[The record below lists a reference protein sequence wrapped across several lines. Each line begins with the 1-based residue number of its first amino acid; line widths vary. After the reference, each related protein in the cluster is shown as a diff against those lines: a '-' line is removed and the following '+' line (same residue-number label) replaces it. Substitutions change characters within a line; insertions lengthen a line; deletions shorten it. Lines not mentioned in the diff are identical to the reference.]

1 MASKTLSKTS
11 DIDIGLKNHMIG
23 VYNNMGLGLL
33 ISGLVSYLVGTVPA
47 LTSFFLGGP
56 QAWLFILAPLVLSI
70 ALMFVINKLTVAQ
83 AQLMFYAY
91 AALMGI
97 SLGSL
102 FLVYKMGSIAQVFV
116 ITSATF
122 FATSLYGYT
131 TKRDLSGMGSFLFM
145 GLIGILI
152 AALVNLFLQSSA
164 LAFAISVVGVLVFT
178 GLTAYDTQRIKDVYF
193 ETFGEERAKSAI
205 LGALNLYLDFIN
217 LFIHL
222 LQLIGE
228 RRE

>member
-1 MASKTLSKTS
+1 MVSKAVSRRS

-33 ISGLVSYLVGTVPA
+33 ISGLISYLVGTVPA

-70 ALMFVINKLTVAQ
+70 ALMFLINKLTVAQ
-83 AQLMFYAY
+83 VQLMFYVY

-102 FLVYKMGSIAQVFV
+102 FLVYKLGSIAQVFV

-131 TKRDLSGMGSFLFM
+131 TKRDLSSMGSFLFM

-152 AALVNLFLQSSA
+152 AGLVNLFLQSSA
-164 LAFAISVVGVLVFT
+164 LAFAISVIGVLVFT

-193 ETFGEERAKSAI
+193 ETVGEDRAKSAI